1 MFFRIQCLLQC
12 LRQSLIVPVV
22 LAAVASPGLA
32 SAADVISTGFEGQSW
47 GPYTE
52 AELNSHLPSTVWG
65 QDSSFPENALL
76 SGIVPNGG
84 GNNSLKIRF
93 PRGIAGY
100 QQSGI
105 TARIGFPNGTAAH
118 GAEYGALTLEYD
130 FRFTPTGN
138 NQFDFSRG
146 GKLPGLGS
154 GTTAVGGNHPFYTG
168 VPGFTARY
176 MWRSGGNMVVYLYA
190 RNYLGGPTGSEGEQ
204 FGEDIPLYW
213 PNGSPVKP
221 TPGTWYNIK
230 QRIYMNKP
238 GEANGGLRVWVN
250 DQEVLR
256 KTDIEYRAAWENF
269 KIDNLYLTSFP
280 GGNDPSWAPAHTQ
293 FLNIDNIRVYE

>member
-1 MFFRIQCLLQC
+1 MVDRTQCVFHC
-12 LRQSLIVPVV
+12 LRQSLAVPVV
-22 LAAVASPGLA
+22 LAAMASPGLA
-32 SAADVISTGFEGQSW
+32 SAADVISTGFEGQSR

-52 AELNSHLPSTVWG
+52 ADLYSHLPSTDRV

-100 QQSGI
+100 QHSGI
-105 TARIGFPNGTAAH
+105 TARIGFPD
-118 GAEYGALTLEYD
+118 GAEYGSLTLEYD

-154 GTTAVGGNHPFYTG
+154 DTTASGGNHPFYTG

-176 MWRSGGNMVVYLYA
+176 MWRSGGNLAVYLYA
-190 RNYLGGPTGSEGEQ
+190 RNYLGGPTGSEGQ
-204 FGEDIPLYW
+204 KYGEDIPLYW
-213 PNGSPVKP
+213 PDGSPVKP

-230 QRIYMNKP
+230 QRIYMNTP
-238 GEANGGLRVWVN
+238 GLANGGLRVLVN
-250 DQEVLR
+250 DQQVLR
-256 KTDIEYRAAWENF
+256 KTDIEYRAAWEYN

-280 GGNDPSWAPAHTQ
+280 GGNDSSWAPAHTQ